1 MKSQLAALNAAVP
14 PELDAVVSKALEKDP
29 RLRYQTAA
37 DLLADLAR
45 LKRDSSEGRTVAA
58 AAVQARPRT
67 ARRLLVLGAAAA
79 VLVGSVLF
87 GWWWQRRPERS
98 TAPTPAHD
106 RAARHDP
113 SGPRIA
119 ACSRSRT

>member
-45 LKRDSSEGRTVAA
+45 LKRDSSA
-58 AAVQARPRT
+58 
-67 ARRLLVLGAAAA
+67 
-79 VLVGSVLF
+79 
-87 GWWWQRRPERS
+87 
-98 TAPTPAHD
+98 
-106 RAARHDP
+106 
-113 SGPRIA
+113 
-119 ACSRSRT
+119 